1 MHQII
6 RFLKNWTLPVAMTVG
21 IAAYFIAVRVPF
33 LKNHGQEVMA
43 TISVVQPVLIFL
55 MLFIT
60 FCKINLS
67 QLRLRSWHLGLLL
80 FQALTFV
87 IAAAILLCH
96 TGEATRVAVEG
107 TMLCL
112 ICPTAT
118 AGAVVTA
125 RLGGDAAGLTTYTI
139 LINILVAVL
148 VPLVGPLIHPH
159 PELGFV
165 SSFFLIMGKVFPM
178 LICPLFAAM
187 LLRLLAPKVVAF
199 LTAQKNLAF
208 YLWAVALALALA
220 VTARS
225 LVHSEVAVSEIL
237 WIGVGSLLACVVQF
251 AFGRYWGKKHG
262 EPIAAA
268 QSLGQKNTV
277 FAIWMGYTFF
287 TPVTSVAGGFYS
299 IWHNVFNS
307 WQLYKAEQ
315 RGEGGVKKV
324 SAGHKPAP
332 TE

>member
-1 MHQII
+1 MMLQII

-87 IAAAILLCH
+87 IAA
-96 TGEATRVAVEG
+96 VEG

-148 VPLVGPLIHPH
+148 VPLVDAIVVRVDEDARRIDVDLPAG
-159 PELGFV
+159 
-165 SSFFLIMGKVFPM
+165 
-178 LICPLFAAM
+178 
-187 LLRLLAPKVVAF
+187 LLDL
-199 LTAQKNLAF
+199 
-208 YLWAVALALALA
+208 
-220 VTARS
+220 
-225 LVHSEVAVSEIL
+225 
-237 WIGVGSLLACVVQF
+237 
-251 AFGRYWGKKHG
+251 
-262 EPIAAA
+262 
-268 QSLGQKNTV
+268 
-277 FAIWMGYTFF
+277 
-287 TPVTSVAGGFYS
+287 
-299 IWHNVFNS
+299 
-307 WQLYKAEQ
+307 
-315 RGEGGVKKV
+315 
-324 SAGHKPAP
+324 
-332 TE
+332 

>member
-178 LICPLFAAM
+178 LICPLFAAV
-187 LLRLLAPKVVAF
+187 LLRALAPKVVER

-237 WIGVGSLLACVVQF
+237 WIGVGSLLACVAQF

-287 TPVTSVAGGFYS
+287 TPVTAVAGGFYS

-315 RGEGGVKKV
+315 RGEGGAKKV

>member
-1 MHQII
+1 
-6 RFLKNWTLPVAMTVG
+6 MTVG

-67 QLRLRSWHLGLLL
+67 QLRLRTWHLGLLL

-187 LLRLLAPKVVAF
+187 LLKLLAPTVVAF

-220 VTARS
+220 VTTRS
-225 LVHSEVAVSEIL
+225 LVHSEVAVGEIL
-237 WIGVGSLLACVVQF
+237 WIGLGSLLACVVQF
-251 AFGRYWGKKHG
+251 AFGRFWGKKHG
-262 EPIAAA
+262 ESIAAA

-287 TPVTSVAGGFYS
+287 TPVTAVAGGFYS

-307 WQLYKAEQ
+307 WQLYRAE
-315 RGEGGVKKV
+315 
-324 SAGHKPAP
+324 HH
-332 TE
+332 

>member
-1 MHQII
+1 
-6 RFLKNWTLPVAMTVG
+6 MTVG

-178 LICPLFAAM
+178 LICPLFAAV
-187 LLRLLAPKVVAF
+187 LLRALAPKVVER

-225 LVHSEVAVSEIL
+225 LVHSEVAVSEIV

-251 AFGRYWGKKHG
+251 AFGRYWGKKHS

-287 TPVTSVAGGFYS
+287 TPVTAVAGGFYS

-307 WQLYKAEQ
+307 WQLYRVEHNQK
-315 RGEGGVKKV
+315 
-324 SAGHKPAP
+324 
-332 TE
+332 

>member
-1 MHQII
+1 MMHQII

-199 LTAQKNLAF
+199 LTA
-208 YLWAVALALALA
+208 
-220 VTARS
+220 
-225 LVHSEVAVSEIL
+225 
-237 WIGVGSLLACVVQF
+237 
-251 AFGRYWGKKHG
+251 
-262 EPIAAA
+262 
-268 QSLGQKNTV
+268 
-277 FAIWMGYTFF
+277 
-287 TPVTSVAGGFYS
+287 
-299 IWHNVFNS
+299 
-307 WQLYKAEQ
+307 
-315 RGEGGVKKV
+315 
-324 SAGHKPAP
+324 
-332 TE
+332 

>member
-1 MHQII
+1 MHQLL
-6 RFLKNWTLPVAMTVG
+6 RSSKKWTLPVAMTLG

-33 LKNHGQEVMA
+33 LRNHGDVVKA
-43 TISVVQPVLIFL
+43 TISVVQPALIFL

-67 QLRLRSWHLGLLL
+67 RLRLRSWHLGLLL
-80 FQALTFV
+80 FQTFAFV
-87 IAAAILLCH
+87 TMAAILLCR
-96 TGEATRVAVEG
+96 TGEATRVAIEG

-139 LINILVAVL
+139 LANILVAVL
-148 VPLVGPLIHPH
+148 IPLVGPLVHPH

-208 YLWAVALALALA
+208 YLWAVSLALALA
-220 VTARS
+220 VTTRS

-251 AFGRYWGKKHG
+251 AFGRHWGKKHS

-287 TPVTSVAGGFYS
+287 TPVTAVAGGFYS

-307 WQLYKAEQ
+307 WQLYKAEN
-315 RGEGGVKKV
+315 RGEGAKKV